1 MLYNKAEQLAKELEN
16 DEGYKDAVEAKSA
29 DSFL

>member
-1 MLYNKAEQLAKELEN
+1 MLSNKAEQLVKELEN
-16 DEGYKDAVEAKSA
+16 DEGYKAAVEARKA